1 MGGHSSVFSY
11 FPTNYVWNLSIN
23 LALEMGARIGEID
36 DICAPLLEIS
46 KQGDDAGTTAF
57 LNAFAAM
64 GDKLASLAGEE
75 LAEGHRLSAG
85 TKLDRAATYY
95 ITCERMQPA
104 HSEARREIYA
114 KQQSCFR
121 RAMELTGDPA
131 SRVEIPYQD
140 GIIAGLFV
148 PAEGVS
154 EPAPLIIMVNGLDSV
169 KEMIYRVG
177 LPRALARRGIS
188 TLVIDQPGTGEAL
201 RLHKL
206 PAVYNSEAWATP
218 VFDYI
223 ATDRRVDPQ
232 RIGMHG
238 VSLGG
243 YYAPRAVAFEPRFAL
258 GVCWGANHNW
268 GKVQRKRLAREG
280 ERPVPHYWEHVW
292 WVFGQPDMES
302 FFKVAERMT
311 LDGVL
316 DRIRVPFLVTHGEK
330 DRQIPLAYAHQSFD
344 QLINS
349 PKRELKIFTDREG
362 GVQHSSVDNS
372 ANAIDFQADWI
383 ADRFREMG
391 RRV

>member
-1 MGGHSSVFSY
+1 VFSY

-36 DICAPLLEIS
+36 AICAPLVEIS
-46 KQGDDAGTTAF
+46 RQGDDAGTSAF
-57 LNAFAAM
+57 LNSFAAM
-64 GDKLASLAGEE
+64 GDKLASLAEE
-75 LAEGHRLSAG
+75 DLAAGHELSAG

-104 HSEARREIYA
+104 HSEIRREIYA
-114 KQQSCFR
+114 KQQRCFR
-121 RAMELTGDPA
+121 RGMELMRDPA
-131 SRVEIPYQD
+131 SRVEIPYQ
-140 GIIAGLFV
+140 GGVIAGIFV
-148 PAEGVS
+148 PAEGIAG
-154 EPAPLIIMVNGLDSV
+154 PAPLIIMVNGLDST

-177 LPRALARRGIS
+177 LPRALARRGVS

-201 RLHKL
+201 RLHDL
-206 PAVYNSEAWATP
+206 AAVYNAEEWATP
-218 VFDYI
+218 VFDFI
-223 ATDRRVDPQ
+223 AADPRVDPR

-268 GKVQRKRLAREG
+268 GEVQRKRLAREG
-280 ERPVPHYWEHVW
+280 ERPVPHYWEHVQ
-292 WVFGQPDMES
+292 WVFGQPDMEG
-302 FFKVAERMT
+302 FFRIAERMT

-330 DRQIPLAYAHQSFD
+330 DRQIPLQYARQTYD

-349 PKRELKIFTDREG
+349 PKRELKIFTEREG

-372 ANAIDFQADWI
+372 ANAMDFQADWI
-383 ADRFREMG
+383 ADAFCEIGERT
-391 RRV
+391 

>member
-1 MGGHSSVFSY
+1 MFSY

-23 LALEMGARIGEID
+23 LALEMGARIGEIEA
-36 DICAPLLEIS
+36 ICAPLLEVS
-46 KQGDDAGTTAF
+46 KQGDDAGTSAF
-57 LNAFAAM
+57 LNSFAAM
-64 GDKLASLAGEE
+64 GDKLASLAEE
-75 LAEGHRLSAG
+75 DLAAGHKLSAG

-104 HSEARREIYA
+104 HSEARKEIYA
-114 KQQSCFR
+114 KQQRSFR
-121 RAMELTGDPA
+121 NAMELMSDPG
-131 SRVEIPYQD
+131 SRMEIPYRG

-148 PAEGVS
+148 PAEGIAG
-154 EPAPLIIMVNGLDSV
+154 PAPLIIMVNGLDSV

-177 LPRALARRGIS
+177 LPRALARRGVS
-188 TLVIDQPGTGEAL
+188 SLVIDQPGTGEAL
-201 RLHKL
+201 RLHNL
-206 PAVYNSEAWATP
+206 HAVYNAEEWATP
-218 VFDYI
+218 VLEYI
-223 ATDRRVDPQ
+223 ASDARIDPH

-268 GKVQRKRLAREG
+268 GEVQRKRLAREG
-280 ERPVPHYWEHVW
+280 ERPVPHYWEHVR
-292 WVFGQPDMES
+292 WVFGQPDMEN
-302 FFKVAERMT
+302 FFRVAERMT

-330 DRQIPLAYAHQSFD
+330 DRQIPLMYAHQTYE

-349 PKRELKIFTDREG
+349 PRRELKIFTEREG

-372 ANAIDFQADWI
+372 ANAMDFQADWI

-391 RRV
+391 DRT